1 MNLSGTILKERYC
14 ILEPIGKGGG
24 GKVYLARDIEL
35 GVLWAVKEVD
45 ASKKGEARMLLRLT
59 HPCLPKMIDY
69 IEKDGKAYIV
79 MEYIR
84 GNSLGKLLRDGKHF
98 SAMEII
104 QYGLEIAD
112 ILEYLHTRRPP
123 VYYGDLKPDNLIL
136 TENNRLYL
144 VDLGGAVNGYRYEHK
159 KCIGTHG
166 FAAPEQYEG
175 KVNAQSDIYGLGKTL
190 AALSGRRTFLSV
202 MQNLAFEYFIFRCCM
217 KNPRLRFL
225 NMVCV
230 RKKLSKI
237 QKRQGYSRIKSV
249 LLAAGSAVFF
259 AFVTILV
266 IFGQRHAE
274 MGFYEKLTAV
284 TALYHEKGFQ
294 EGNVK
299 EQKKICEKADK
310 MLRRLQSECKDRED
324 SRKILL
330 LLAMNSEYQEDYEK
344 ASLYYE
350 QLLLYEEDYREG
362 YGEYGMFLVRT
373 GQEKE
378 AEKLWKQYKKKEVN
392 LDEST
397 GRNLVLWERE
407 MTKNEEK

>member
-98 SAMEII
+98 SATEII

-159 KCIGTHG
+159 KCMGTHG

-175 KVNAQSDIYGLGKTL
+175 KVNDQSDVYGLGKTL

-225 NMVCV
+225 NMMCV
-230 RKKLSKI
+230 RKKLYKI

-266 IFGQRHAE
+266 IFGQRHVE
-274 MGFYEKLTAV
+274 IGFYEKVTAV
-284 TALYHEKGFQ
+284 TALYYEKGFQ
-294 EGNVK
+294 EGNAK
-299 EQKKICEKADK
+299 EQKKICEKVDK

-378 AEKLWKQYKKKEVN
+378 AKKLWKQYKKKEVG

-397 GRNLVLWERE
+397 GRNLMLWERE
-407 MTKNEEK
+407 MIESEEK